1 MRRFIQFNDEQIDAS
16 LYMELADLTKTLA
29 ADQDY
34 QIQFGAHSY
43 LDSQNKVVYISHF
56 WQHRPEEQCKNG
68 MKSDVF
74 LRVIGNVNHTE
85 EAIIAEYHKKIRKTT
100 LPNFAKQLL
109 MMAEDLRI
117 EELCKRERP
126 GTRRV
131 FEQRRFILRHYFST
145 QLQVN
150 VEQSRFSDALFNVCY
165 LLLTAESPITSLPFL
180 SESISF
186 ALPFIRRQL
195 STFYETTN
203 TRATSHQCFTLIE
216 VLQDVLVA
224 DMLQTYFHLPNQ
236 VEHRDNDLTFT
247 DLKRKD
253 PLQNRD
259 SAKEKEEKAAEH
271 LSEKMD
277 MWHRETKEIGRTFF
291 SFELQKGTQTRLG
304 SDGGREEDAGDP
316 SLLSIAK
323 GSNQSSV
330 RNDYD
335 EIEEAVLHRND
346 VNSGHDKYGIANRF
360 ASSIFLTPAHPT
372 SEDINTYRTYKQKI
386 AAHLKKLVNMIQKT
400 LEQKQAAP
408 RKNAHYGSL
417 DQKLV
422 RYFTEEYPRLFY
434 KKNAPASELD
444 AVFSLLVDCSA
455 SMADKMEQTKL
466 GIVLFHEAL
475 RVLHIQH
482 EIIGF
487 WEDTSSSTTEKQP
500 NYFFPVVSNATCFHS
515 KQGAAIMQLK
525 PEEDNR
531 DGYAIRKVTES
542 LKARHEKQK
551 FLLIFSDGEPAAF
564 HYDQNG
570 IVDTHEAVLNAR
582 KQGIIVMNVFLSNGT
597 IEEKQKRTIENIY
610 GKYSVPVSN
619 VDELPDILYPLLKK
633 LIGQIL
639 K

>member
-1 MRRFIQFNDEQIDAS
+1 MRRFIQFNDEQVDAS
-16 LYMELADLTKTLA
+16 LYMELTDLTKTLA

-43 LDSQNKVVYISHF
+43 LDSHSKVVYISHF

-74 LRVIGNVNHTE
+74 LRVIGNANYTE
-85 EAIIAEYHKKIRKTT
+85 EAIVADYHKYIKKTT
-100 LPNFAKQLL
+100 IQSFAKQLM
-109 MMAEDLRI
+109 MMAEDLRL
-117 EELCKRERP
+117 EEICKRERP
-126 GTRRV
+126 GTKRV
-131 FEQRRFILRHYFST
+131 FQQRRFMLRRYFST

-150 VEQSRFSDALFNVCY
+150 LEQSRFSDALFNVCY
-165 LLLTAESPITSLPFL
+165 LLLTAASPIISLPFL
-180 SESISF
+180 NESISF
-186 ALPFIRRQL
+186 AMPIIRQQL
-195 STFYETTN
+195 SAFYETTN
-203 TRATSHQCFTLIE
+203 TRATSDQCLALIDVLQE
-216 VLQDVLVA
+216 VLDA
-224 DMLQTYFHLPNQ
+224 DMLQTYFHLPVLIGHGENG
-236 VEHRDNDLTFT
+236 LAFT

-259 SAKEKEEKAAEH
+259 IAKEEEERGAER
-271 LSEKMD
+271 LAEKMD

-291 SFELQKGTQTRLG
+291 SFDLEKGTQTRLG
-304 SDGGREEDAGDP
+304 SDGGREEDEGDP
-316 SLLSIAK
+316 TLLSIAK
-323 GSNQSSV
+323 GSNRRSV

-335 EIEEAVLHRND
+335 EIEEAALHRNI
-346 VNSGHDKYGIANRF
+346 VKSGHDKYGFANRF

-372 SEDINTYRTYKQKI
+372 SEEMDTYRTYKQKI
-386 AAHLKKLVNMIQKT
+386 ATHLKKLVNMIQKT
-400 LEQKQAAP
+400 LEQKQTGP
-408 RKNAHYGSL
+408 RKNVHYGSL

-434 KKNAPASELD
+434 KKNAPAPELD
-444 AVFSLLVDCSA
+444 AVFMLLVDCSA

-475 RVLHIQH
+475 RLLRIQH
-482 EIIGF
+482 EIVGF

-500 NYFFPVVSNATCFHS
+500 NYFFPVVSNVNCFHK

-531 DGYAIRKVTES
+531 DGYAIRKVTEN
-542 LKARHEKQK
+542 LKARYEKQK

-597 IEEKQKRTIENIY
+597 IEERQKRTIENIY

-619 VDELPDILYPLLKK
+619 IDELPDILYPLLKK